1 MATKA
6 PSKKIENVF
15 NSIEDTLVDPVKKNV
30 VTVEDGAPDVTDEKW
45 HEYVMSFFTE
55 DELIEG
61 KPVVAGLRRV
71 TQLVVGKIVS
81 SLPSQ
86 IFPPKEDNSIGRA
99 TVSWV
104 VTLENGQIFG
114 DVASSWEGN
123 TDEMFCVYAVET
135 AATRAEARALRKA
148 LCLKVV
154 SADEISQ
161 NVKPLDVVK
170 KLAKTV
176 ATEGEYDDQGRITDA
191 QANFI
196 NSKAKKLN
204 VNVAEFLEKEFNA
217 PVAKKISKKVASN
230 AIDKLNDY
238 QQNPSAIPE
247 EIKGYLEN
255 WL

>member
-1 MATKA
+1 
-6 PSKKIENVF
+6 
-15 NSIEDTLVDPVKKNV
+15 
-30 VTVEDGAPDVTDEKW
+30 
-45 HEYVMSFFTE
+45 
-55 DELIEG
+55 
-61 KPVVAGLRRV
+61 
-71 TQLVVGKIVS
+71 
-81 SLPSQ
+81 
-86 IFPPKEDNSIGRA
+86 
-99 TVSWV
+99 
-104 VTLENGQIFG
+104 
-114 DVASSWEGN
+114 
-123 TDEMFCVYAVET
+123 MFCVYAVET